1 MKIHDVK
8 QGSDEWL
15 ALRRQYFT
23 GSALGEW
30 LVEQPEVRLTKEQI
44 GSILDLP
51 KATVAKATKAELV
64 SMLSPGAIKE
74 NLTRTATAEK
84 AWRNA
89 IWDKLGELSQ
99 DDEPEKETW
108 AMKRGKELEPL
119 ARAAY
124 EKHTGFGVRE
134 VGFISHDCDGFG
146 VSPDGLVL
154 HSMFEE
160 ISTAPSPEE
169 FVTGLEIKCPVARTM
184 LKWLDAGTLPDEHKL
199 QVHASLAAS
208 GLQRWDFFAW
218 HPELKPLHIIVE
230 RDEFTEQVLT
240 GLLKLSDDYSA
251 AKAKLAG
258 WIATSTT
265 DKP

>member
-23 GSALGEW
+23 GSTLGDW
-30 LVEQPEVRLTKEQI
+30 LVEEPDFRWTKDQI
-44 GSILDLP
+44 GWHLRMEK
-51 KATVAKATKAELV
+51 KAITKASRDELV
-64 SMLSPGAIKE
+64 AMMTPLAIESNK
-74 NLTRTATAEK
+74 TYTATRDK

-99 DDEPEKETW
+99 DDEPEKDTW

-119 ARAAY
+119 ARDAY
-124 EKHTGFGVRE
+124 ESHTGFKVTE

-146 VSPDGLVL
+146 VSPDGLVMDRAEDPNRTGM
-154 HSMFEE
+154 HH
-160 ISTAPSPEE
+160 
-169 FVTGLEIKCPVARTM
+169 GLELKCPVARTM

-199 QVHASLAAS
+199 QVHASMAAS
-208 GLQRWDFFAW
+208 GLSRWDFFAY
-218 HPELKPLHIIVE
+218 HPELVPLHIIVE
-230 RDEFTEQVLT
+230 RDEFTERVLA

-258 WIATSTT
+258 WIAKSTDT
-265 DKP
+265 TP

>member
-8 QGSDEWL
+8 QGSEEWL

-30 LVEQPEVRLTKEQI
+30 LVEQPEFRWTKERI
-44 GSILDLP
+44 GVQLMLDKKEIV
-51 KATVAKATKAELV
+51 KASRPELV
-64 SMLSPGAIKE
+64 ARLSE
-74 NLTRTATAEK
+74 ELVRDLSTYTVTRNK

-108 AMKRGKELEPL
+108 AMRRGTELEPL
-119 ARAAY
+119 ARFSY
-124 EKHTGFGVRE
+124 ELHTGFEVSE
-134 VGFISHDCDGFG
+134 VGFISHNCDGFG
-146 VSPDGLVL
+146 VSPDGLIPTHCPVGWS
-154 HSMFEE
+154 H
-160 ISTAPSPEE
+160 
-169 FVTGLEIKCPVARTM
+169 GLELKCPVARTM

-199 QVHASLAAS
+199 QVHASMAAS
-208 GLQRWDFFAW
+208 GLDRWDFFAW
-218 HPELKPLHIIVE
+218 HPELVPLHIIVE

-258 WIATSTT
+258 WIATPTAET
-265 DKP
+265 P

>member
-8 QGSDEWL
+8 QGEEEWL
-15 ALRRQYFT
+15 TLRRQYFT

-30 LVEQPEVRLTKEQI
+30 LIDGDRTKT
-44 GSILDLP
+44 S
-51 KATVAKATKAELV
+51 
-64 SMLSPGAIKE
+64 
-74 NLTRTATAEK
+74 RK
-84 AWRNA
+84 AWQNA
-89 IWDKLGELSQ
+89 IWNKLGELSQ
-99 DDEPEKETW
+99 DDEPSFPNW
-108 AMKRGKELEPL
+108 AMKRGTDLEPL

-124 EKHTGFGVRE
+124 EAHTGFKVTE
-134 VGFISHDCDGFG
+134 VGFISHECDGFG

-169 FVTGLEIKCPVARTM
+169 FVTGLELKCPVARTM

-199 QVHASLAAS
+199 QVHASMAAS

-218 HPELKPLHIIVE
+218 HPELVPLHIIVQ

-258 WIATSTT
+258 WIATPTAETT
-265 DKP
+265 